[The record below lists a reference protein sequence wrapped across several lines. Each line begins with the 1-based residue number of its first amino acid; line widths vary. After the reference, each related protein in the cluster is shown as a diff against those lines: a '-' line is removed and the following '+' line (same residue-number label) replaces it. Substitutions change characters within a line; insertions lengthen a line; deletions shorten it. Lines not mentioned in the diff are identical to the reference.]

1 MQNSVSPPDPR
12 SKGHWVQTERKAH
25 EAWADLIRKSPLAA
39 QVMHVLTARVG
50 ENNAVVISQKNLAR
64 LVKGSERGVRNAL
77 QLLSDDNWIEIRQIG
92 GRGTVNAHVI
102 NDRVAWSGKRDGI
115 RYSLFSANVIIS
127 DDEQPDVT
135 EIDQLSPLRRLPMI
149 GENQLPSGPGLPP
162 PSQPFLDDLAPD
174 LPATGHYNAS
184 SIPLEVAQAI
194 RWWHRLPAEKVR
206 EWCSLVG
213 DTIEILDDDGLPEE
227 RPRPTLEIAV
237 DAYRMNSEVQS
248 YVQDRPH
255 GADK

>member
-1 MQNSVSPPDPR
+1 MQNSFPPSDPR
-12 SKGHWVQTERKAH
+12 PKGHWVQTERKAH

-50 ENNAVVISQKNLAR
+50 ESNAVVISQKNLAR

-77 QLLSDDNWIEIRQIG
+77 QLLCDDSWIEIRQIG

-115 RYSLFSANVIIS
+115 RYSLFSANVIVS

-135 EIDQLSPLRRLPMI
+135 EIGKQSPLRRLPMI
-149 GENQLPSGPGLPP
+149 GEGQIPSGPGLPP
-162 PSQPFLDDLAPD
+162 PSQPFLDDLEPD
-174 LPATGHYNAS
+174 LPAITDHHAPD
-184 SIPLEVAQAI
+184 IPAEVALAI
-194 RWWHRLPAEKVR
+194 HWWHRLSPEKIK

-213 DTIEILDDDGLPEE
+213 DTVDGEDAPRE
-227 RPRPTLEIAV
+227 RPRSTIEIAV
-237 DAYRMNSEVQS
+237 DAYRMNAEIRTYLQSE
-248 YVQDRPH
+248 
-255 GADK
+255 

>member
-1 MQNSVSPPDPR
+1 MQNSSLPTDPR

-77 QLLSDDNWIEIRQIG
+77 QLLCNDNWIEIRQIG

-115 RYSLFSANVIIS
+115 RYSLFSANVIVS
-127 DDEQPDVT
+127 DDEQPDAD
-135 EIDQLSPLRRLPMI
+135 EIGKQSPLRRLPMI

-162 PSQPFLDDLAPD
+162 PSQPFLNDLEPELPTTAHHYAPD
-174 LPATGHYNAS
+174 
-184 SIPLEVAQAI
+184 IPVEVAQAI
-194 RWWHRLPAEKVR
+194 RWWHRLPADKVK
-206 EWCSLVG
+206 EWGSLVG
-213 DTIEILDDDGLPEE
+213 DTIEVLDHDGYPEE
-227 RPRPTLEIAV
+227 RPRPTIEIAV
-237 DAYRMNSEVQS
+237 DAYRMSSEIQA
-248 YVQDRPH
+248 YLRD
-255 GADK
+255 G